1 MGNGEWKER
10 MNEFG
15 ARTGRQLN
23 TGGEVRLY
31 PQLVVGHVHVYA
43 LCGTLVTVGEGR
55 TRHDLAGKRR

>member
-43 LCGTLVTVGEGR
+43 LCGNGG
-55 TRHDLAGKRR
+55 